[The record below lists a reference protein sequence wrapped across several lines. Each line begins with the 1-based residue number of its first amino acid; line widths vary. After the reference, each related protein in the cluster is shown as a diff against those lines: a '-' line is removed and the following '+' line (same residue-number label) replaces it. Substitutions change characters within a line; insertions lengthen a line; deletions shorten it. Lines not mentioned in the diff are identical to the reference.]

1 LTTNRSYRT
10 EAIVIRRRDIGE
22 ADRLLTLYSPS
33 VGKIRVVARGARK
46 PLSRKTG
53 HVELYMR
60 STFQLARGK
69 GLDIVS
75 QVELLD
81 SYRPIREE
89 LVKSSYAS
97 YLVELLD
104 QFTADSDPDPDKYHL
119 LDAALKSLAQDVN
132 PRLLSRHYELRLL
145 TLAGFRPRLFHCAGC
160 GEEIKEEDQYFSAD
174 SGGLLCPACHH
185 LDRRARPI
193 TSVAV
198 KVLRYLQSRGWE
210 TVRDLRIRAVVVD
223 EIEATMAH
231 FLTHTLERNL
241 RSSAFIRRL
250 RREE

>member
-119 LDAALKSLAQDVN
+119 TQRSRVL
-132 PRLLSRHYELRLL
+132 PR
-145 TLAGFRPRLFHCAGC
+145 T
-160 GEEIKEEDQYFSAD
+160 
-174 SGGLLCPACHH
+174 
-185 LDRRARPI
+185 
-193 TSVAV
+193 
-198 KVLRYLQSRGWE
+198 
-210 TVRDLRIRAVVVD
+210 
-223 EIEATMAH
+223 
-231 FLTHTLERNL
+231 
-241 RSSAFIRRL
+241 
-250 RREE
+250 